1 MSLTLRLAASAS
13 VCGAHLTCSQT
24 FYKLP
29 FSLTLMPLI
38 AQMHFLP
45 LKQVVKSLRR
55 STNEALQLP
64 SLLMSQLF
72 WRKKNSDTRSQESH
86 TAATGLPNT
95 CGCRISYGA
104 CMCGAVKQSD
114 LCVLHDTRENC
125 DCEHMKIHTYIV
137 KDLPFT
143 QTSCPSKCPSF
154 LFCPVVDFIKLL

>member
-1 MSLTLRLAASAS
+1 MSLTLRLAVSAS
-13 VCGAHLTCSQT
+13 TCGAHLTCSQT

-29 FSLTLMPLI
+29 FSLTSMPLI

-55 STNEALQLP
+55 STNEALQLS
-64 SLLMSQLF
+64 SLLMSQLL

-104 CMCGAVKQSD
+104 YVWSSEAVRLVRFTWHSRK
-114 LCVLHDTRENC
+114 LWLWTHENS
-125 DCEHMKIHTYIV
+125 HIHC
-137 KDLPFT
+137 KG
-143 QTSCPSKCPSF
+143 PSF
-154 LFCPVVDFIKLL
+154 YSNLMPFKMPVFPFLPCGWFY